1 MANIIKAIAD
11 ALQNP
16 MISLNKV
23 EEMMQ
28 AAIMNNLLENDK
40 KIESLENKAIA

>member
-1 MANIIKAIAD
+1 MANIVKAIVD

-28 AAIMNNLLENDK
+28 AAVMNKLLDK
-40 KIESLENKAIA
+40 PESLENKAVA

>member
-1 MANIIKAIAD
+1 MTNIVKAIAD

-23 EEMMQ
+23 KEMMQ
-28 AAIMNNLLENDK
+28 AAVMNKLLDK
-40 KIESLENKAIA
+40 SESLENKVIA

>member
-1 MANIIKAIAD
+1 MTNIVKAIAD

-16 MISLNKV
+16 MISLNTV

-28 AAIMNNLLENDK
+28 AAVMDKPFDNDK
-40 KIESLENKAIA
+40 KIESLEIC

>member
-1 MANIIKAIAD
+1 MANIVKAIAD

-16 MISLNKV
+16 LVSLNKV

-28 AAIMNNLLENDK
+28 AAIMNKLLDK
-40 KIESLENKAIA
+40 SESLENKAVA

>member
-1 MANIIKAIAD
+1 MANIVKAIVD

-28 AAIMNNLLENDK
+28 AAVMGKLLDK
-40 KIESLENKAIA
+40 PESLENKAVA

>member
-1 MANIIKAIAD
+1 MANIVKAIAD

-28 AAIMNNLLENDK
+28 AAVMNKLLDK
-40 KIESLENKAIA
+40 PESLENKAIA

>member
-1 MANIIKAIAD
+1 MANIVKAIVD

-16 MISLNKV
+16 MISLNEV

-28 AAIMNNLLENDK
+28 AAIMNKLFDK
-40 KIESLENKAIA
+40 PESLENKAIA

>member
-1 MANIIKAIAD
+1 MANIVKAIAD

-16 MISLNKV
+16 LVSLNKV

-28 AAIMNNLLENDK
+28 AAVMNKLLDK
-40 KIESLENKAIA
+40 PESLENKAIA